1 MKIEVGDRVRALKGC
16 RMADRDLDHY
26 FYREGDTGVVR
37 FADGLGAWVKWD
49 NNHIDDGVWYANTE
63 NLTLIE
69 EDMSGIDVLA
79 VMEEA
84 EANTYSA
91 LSARVRDARAAV
103 AELIEAARC
112 AADAVDVLLPLLSSE
127 QLEVVCDAIAGA
139 DEARA
144 DILRALTRCHG
155 GES

>member
-1 MKIEVGDRVRALKGC
+1 MKIEAGDRVRALKGC
-16 RMADRDLDHY
+16 RTSWRTK
-26 FYREGDTGVVR
+26 FYREGDTGRVVR

-49 NNHIDDGVWYANTE
+49 NNHIDDGVWHASIE
-63 NLTLIE
+63 DLALIE

-103 AELIEAARC
+103 PFNQTLPSAQARV
-112 AADAVDVLLPLLSSE
+112 AWLRVLNRQS
-127 QLEVVCDAIAGA
+127 A
-139 DEARA
+139 
-144 DILRALTRCHG
+144 
-155 GES
+155 